1 MKMMRLDRYLSNSGV
16 GSRKQVKAIIKNGV
30 VSVDN
35 RIIKDSGSLV
45 NPFKSQVM
53 IEGEPIVYKEFY
65 YLMLNKPAGVISST
79 RDTLHETVIDLLPA
93 QYHHVDL
100 FPVGRLDKDTEGLL
114 LLTNDGQL
122 AHSLLSPRKRIPK
135 TYYATIKGKVT
146 NKDVEIFEKGIEL
159 EEDFITLPAKLSIIE
174 SGDVSEIHVTIYEGK
189 FHQVKRMFKAVDKE
203 VIYLKRINMGNLALD
218 EDLAPGEIREL
229 STNELAS
236 LKSSNAD

>member
-1 MKMMRLDRYLSNSGV
+1 MRLDRYLSNSGV
-16 GSRKQVKAIIKNGV
+16 GSRKQVRAIIKNGV